1 MGYFPHVLDSPSIL
15 LLHPKNYS
23 KLTIIVD
30 SVLNKTIFKH
40 IEAEKAFTE
49 FCFSSKV
56 ILNSL
61 LFLV

>member
-15 LLHPKNYS
+15 LLHPKNDS

-40 IEAEKAFTE
+40 IEAEKAFT
-49 FCFSSKV
+49 
-56 ILNSL
+56 
-61 LFLV
+61 